1 MLLQKQ
7 PFRGVLRKKCSENM
21 QQIYRWVE
29 YPCRSVISIKLQ
41 AKVPEEQLW
50 TNASVTSFS
59 LIVFSISDKFHHSS
73 QSWKQLTIVTKCSI
87 LDVAAVLDPPL
98 TGMMSFEIFLK
109 RVRWLSKISN
119 ISSFLREVF
128 LITPMAIL

>member
-1 MLLQKQ
+1 MFLGKS
-7 PFRGVLRKKCSENM
+7 VLKICSKFTG
-21 QQIYRWVE
+21 E

-50 TNASVTSFS
+50 TAASVTNFS
-59 LIVFSISDKFHHSS
+59 LIVFSLSDKFHHSS
-73 QSWKQLTIVTKCSI
+73 QSKMELFVIIVNSWKQLTIVTKCFI

-109 RVRWLSKISN
+109 RVR
-119 ISSFLREVF
+119 
-128 LITPMAIL
+128 